1 MLAAN
6 QKDFMKLF
14 NELLDPR
21 MDEKLTYPLEEI
33 LFLVLAAVL
42 SGAESW
48 RKIILYG
55 NKKLKLL
62 RKFLPFKDGLPSRHT
77 LMTVFGLLNKKH
89 LERWLLSWTSDYL
102 GNLEN
107 ELIAID
113 GKALKGA
120 SKGSKRSRSLYLLNA
135 FATGQGLVIGHK
147 AIEEKTNEITAIP
160 ILFWELP
167 KKFIQ

>member
-6 QKDFMKLF
+6 KKDFMKLF

-77 LMTVFGLLNKKH
+77 LMTVFGLLDKKH

-102 GNLEN
+102 GNLERRYGFSN
-107 ELIAID
+107 PEGYPHGIADEL
-113 GKALKGA
+113 L
-120 SKGSKRSRSLYLLNA
+120 
-135 FATGQGLVIGHK
+135 
-147 AIEEKTNEITAIP
+147 EKFQEIISG
-160 ILFWELP
+160 W
-167 KKFIQ
+167 

>member
-77 LMTVFGLLNKKH
+77 LKLWTKNSSLANK
-89 LERWLLSWTSDYL
+89 D
-102 GNLEN
+102 
-107 ELIAID
+107 I
-113 GKALKGA
+113 LKKYRHAPA
-120 SKGSKRSRSLYLLNA
+120 SEYRPANSAKLTQSQYLL
-135 FATGQGLVIGHK
+135 
-147 AIEEKTNEITAIP
+147 
-160 ILFWELP
+160 
-167 KKFIQ
+167 